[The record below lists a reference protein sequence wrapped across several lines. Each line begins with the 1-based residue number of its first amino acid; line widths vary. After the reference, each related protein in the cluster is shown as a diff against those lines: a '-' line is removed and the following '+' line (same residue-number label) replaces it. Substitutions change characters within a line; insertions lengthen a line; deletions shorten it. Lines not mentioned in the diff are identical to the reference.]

1 MSFSLKKEKKK
12 PEKFRTLALEQN
24 IYTVVQTD
32 ITAGVVFKKK
42 KKVIKAKIKL
52 YLCLLGARTL
62 CGMC

>member
-1 MSFSLKKEKKK
+1 MDMPAQLFWHLINVLFPEKGKKK

-42 KKVIKAKIKL
+42 KKS
-52 YLCLLGARTL
+52 
-62 CGMC
+62 

>member
-42 KKVIKAKIKL
+42 KKS
-52 YLCLLGARTL
+52 
-62 CGMC
+62 